1 MRRMQLMDRKLIL
14 LVEDN
19 PDDLELARIALR
31 ESGYEDET
39 LVARDGQEALDL
51 LFDPERA
58 RGSDC
63 PSVVMLDIK
72 LPRVNGFEVLKRLRQ
87 DERTQYLPVVVMSSS
102 RDQGDLQESYRLG
115 ANSYIPKSLDFNQFI
130 EAVRAVGNYW
140 LDFNL
145 MPDRAGTY

>member
-1 MRRMQLMDRKLIL
+1 MERKLIL

-39 LVARDGQEALDL
+39 LVARDGQEALDM
-51 LFDPERA
+51 LFDPERGG
-58 RGSDC
+58 RGDC
-63 PSVVMLDIK
+63 LGVVMLDIK

-102 RDQGDLQESYRLG
+102 REQSDLLESYRLG

-140 LDFNL
+140 LDINL
-145 MPDRAGTY
+145 MPERAGAH

>member
-1 MRRMQLMDRKLIL
+1 MQLMDRKLIL

>member
-1 MRRMQLMDRKLIL
+1 MQLMDRKLIL

-51 LFDPERA
+51 LFEPERA